1 MEINMSEFKSGFV
14 SIIGRPNVGKSTLL
28 NRLIGQKIAIISHKP
43 QTTRNNILGILSE
56 DDLQIIF
63 TDTPGIHTP
72 ATKLGEF
79 MVKSAEGAINDADC
93 ILFLV
98 EPRASIGKTEE
109 KIMDD
114 LKGRDIPVILV
125 INKIDTLKKEELFLI
140 IDTYTKAFDFEAV
153 IPISARHRDGI
164 DILKDE
170 LKKHIEKGPMF
181 YPEDMVTDQPERQIT
196 AELIRE
202 KLLHALDKEIPH
214 GIAIEIFSMKE
225 KKNLVDI
232 EANIYCEK
240 ASHKSIIIG
249 KGGQML
255 KEVGSQARADIEKM
269 LEKKVLLKLWV
280 KVKDGWRNNNYL
292 IKNFGFEQEN

>member
-1 MEINMSEFKSGFV
+1 MNEFKSGFV

-43 QTTRNNILGILSE
+43 QTTRNNVLGILSE
-56 DDLQIIF
+56 ENYQIVF
-63 TDTPGIHTP
+63 TDTPGIHAP

-79 MVKSAEGAINDADC
+79 MVKSAQGAMQDADAV
-93 ILFLV
+93 LFLV
-98 EPRASIGKTEE
+98 EPKDSIGKTEE

-114 LKGRDIPVILV
+114 LRGKDIPVILV
-125 INKIDTLKKEELFLI
+125 INKIDTIEKEKLFSI
-140 IDTYTKAFDFEAV
+140 ISKYTESFDFEAV

-164 DILKDE
+164 ELLKEE
-170 LKKHIEKGPMF
+170 LLKHIPEGPMF

-202 KLLHALDKEIPH
+202 KLLYALDKEIPH
-214 GIAIEIFSMKE
+214 GVAIEIFAMKE
-225 KKNLVDI
+225 KKNLVEI

-240 ASHKSIIIG
+240 ASHKAIIIG
-249 KGGQML
+249 KGGEML
-255 KEVGSQARADIEKM
+255 KNVGQSAREDIEKM
-269 LEKKVLLKLWV
+269 VEKKVLLKLWV

-292 IKNFGFEQEN
+292 IKNFGFDRES

>member
-1 MEINMSEFKSGFV
+1 MSEFKSGFV

-43 QTTRNNILGILSE
+43 QTTRNNVLGILSE
-56 DDLQIIF
+56 NNYQIVF
-63 TDTPGIHTP
+63 TDTPGIHVP

-79 MVKSAEGAINDADC
+79 MVKSAQGAMKDADAV
-93 ILFLV
+93 LFLV
-98 EPRASIGKTEE
+98 EPKDSIGKTEE
-109 KIMDD
+109 KIMED
-114 LKGRDIPVILV
+114 LRGKDIPVILV
-125 INKIDTLKKEELFLI
+125 INKIDTIQKEKLFSI
-140 IDTYTKAFDFEAV
+140 ISKYTESFDFEAV

-164 DILKDE
+164 DLLKEE
-170 LKKHIEKGPMF
+170 LLKHICEGPMF
-181 YPEDMVTDQPERQIT
+181 FPEDMVTDQPERQIT

-202 KLLHALDKEIPH
+202 KLLYALDKEIPH
-214 GIAIEIFSMKE
+214 GVAIEIFSMKE

-240 ASHKSIIIG
+240 ASHKAIIIG
-249 KGGQML
+249 KGGEML
-255 KEVGSQARADIEKM
+255 KEVGSRAREDIEKM

-292 IKNFGFEQEN
+292 IKNFGFEQED

>member
-1 MEINMSEFKSGFV
+1 MNEFKSGFV

-43 QTTRNNILGILSE
+43 QTTRNNVLGILSE
-56 DDLQIIF
+56 ENYQIVF
-63 TDTPGIHTP
+63 TDTPGIHAP

-79 MVKSAEGAINDADC
+79 MVKSAQGAMQDADAV
-93 ILFLV
+93 LFLV
-98 EPRASIGKTEE
+98 EPKDSIGKTEE

-114 LKGRDIPVILV
+114 LRGKDIPVILV
-125 INKIDTLKKEELFLI
+125 INKIDTIEKEKLFSI
-140 IDTYTKAFDFEAV
+140 ISKYTESFDFEAV

-164 DILKDE
+164 ELLKEE
-170 LKKHIEKGPMF
+170 LLKHIPEGPMF

-202 KLLHALDKEIPH
+202 KLLYALDKEIPH
-214 GIAIEIFSMKE
+214 GVAIEIFAMKE
-225 KKNLVDI
+225 KKNLVEI

-240 ASHKSIIIG
+240 ASHKAIIIG
-249 KGGQML
+249 KGGEML
-255 KEVGSQARADIEKM
+255 KNVGQSAREDIEKM

-292 IKNFGFEQEN
+292 IKNFGFDRES

>member
-1 MEINMSEFKSGFV
+1 MSEFKSGFV
-14 SIIGRPNVGKSTLL
+14 TIIGRPNVGKSTLL

-43 QTTRNNILGILSE
+43 QTTRKNILGILSE
-56 DDLQIIF
+56 EDLQIIF
-63 TDTPGIHTP
+63 TDTPGIHAP

-79 MVKSAEGAINDADC
+79 MVKSAEGAMQDSDC

-109 KIMDD
+109 KIIED
-114 LKGRDIPVILV
+114 LKGADIPVILV
-125 INKIDTLKKEELFLI
+125 INKIDTVKKEELFKI
-140 IDTYTKAFDFEAV
+140 ITTYTESFDFEAV
-153 IPISARHRDGI
+153 IPISARHRDGL
-164 DILKDE
+164 DILKE
-170 LKKHIEKGPMF
+170 EIKKHIKEGPMF

-202 KLLHALDKEIPH
+202 KLLHCLDKEIPH

-225 KKNLVDI
+225 KKNIVDI

-255 KEVGSQARADIEKM
+255 KEVGSQAREDIEKM
-269 LEKKVLLKLWV
+269 LDKKVLLKLWV
-280 KVKDGWRNNNYL
+280 KVKEGWRNSNYL